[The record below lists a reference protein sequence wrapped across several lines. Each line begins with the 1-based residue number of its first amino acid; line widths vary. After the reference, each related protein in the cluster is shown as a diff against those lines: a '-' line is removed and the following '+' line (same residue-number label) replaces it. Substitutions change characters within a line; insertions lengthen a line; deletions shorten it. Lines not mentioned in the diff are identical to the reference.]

1 MRGQGLF
8 LCDLDHMRAELLG
21 LLCQN
26 IGFCSFFKQLAGFLG
41 HLLVQRSPA

>member
-1 MRGQGLF
+1 MRVQCLV
-8 LCDLDHMRAELLG
+8 LCDLDHKMDELLG

-26 IGFCSFFKQLAGFLG
+26 IVFCLFFKQISPFHA